1 MAVEGALPAGAAL
14 ALDVHT
20 LVSGSLTAKGADDQL
35 LGSAGNDFLIG
46 DNHATVVAHVATGTI
61 DGALSLEVDGVIG
74 TLLLE
79 AGKDTLDGG
88 DGTDILVGDQHTL
101 IGAVLDPASR
111 PAGPAGTGSANLI
124 VHELV
129 HAAQIKAADDK
140 LTGGA
145 GDDLLLGDQHTVVA
159 AFLGAFASPIAASVN
174 LKGERLVS
182 GLDAAAGKDTL
193 RGGDGND
200 TLVGDSDT
208 LVALIAGGAAAPVG
222 TFSMNTLIEDLRVAT
237 NSDNLNGDAG
247 TNLLEQGNRA
257 LVAKTLVKKSSI
269 ASLSKTGVPAQPP
282 VIDWKGGFCGA
293 GCGPLASAGAGWHV
307 GFVTALGR
315 SAQEQNPNAGLLLR
329 L

>member
-1 MAVEGALPAGAAL
+1 MKKNL
-14 ALDVHT
+14 
-20 LVSGSLTAKGADDQL
+20 QNYFL
-35 LGSAGNDFLIG
+35 LI
-46 DNHATVVAHVATGTI
+46 VAYLC
-61 DGALSLEVDGVIG
+61 LS
-74 TLLLE
+74 
-79 AGKDTLDGG
+79 
-88 DGTDILVGDQHTL
+88 
-101 IGAVLDPASR
+101 
-111 PAGPAGTGSANLI
+111 GTGSK
-124 VHELV
+124 
-129 HAAQIKAADDK
+129 AQSVTIMYTDSAQFYCGAPFTATFSIYGQT
-140 LTGGA
+140 TGYLNT
-145 GDDLLLGDQHTVVA
+145 D
-159 AFLGAFASPIAASVN
+159 SVSVYQN
-174 LKGERLVS
+174 F
-182 GLDAAAGKDTL
+182 
-193 RGGDGND
+193 GDGND

-222 TFSMNTLIEDLRVAT
+222 TFSMNTLIEDLSVAA

-257 LVAKTLVKKSSI
+257 LVPKTLVKKSSI